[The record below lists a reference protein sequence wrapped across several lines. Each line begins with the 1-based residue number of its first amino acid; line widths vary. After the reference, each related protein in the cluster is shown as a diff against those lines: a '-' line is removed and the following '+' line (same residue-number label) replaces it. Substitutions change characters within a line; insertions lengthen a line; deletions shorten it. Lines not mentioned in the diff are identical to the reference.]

1 MTVDTKYKSGK
12 SEGDENF
19 PVASHVIAARYR
31 EPILAYYRFARAA
44 DDAADHPDL
53 DAQSKL
59 AILAAL
65 EDTLLGRSDAA
76 TDAIPLREQLQLRNL
91 SARHALDLLKAFR
104 QDVTKRR
111 YESWEELIEYCRYS
125 AMPVGRFV
133 LEVHGEDKS
142 TWPHSDA
149 LCTALQ
155 IINHLQDCA
164 KDYRNLDRV
173 YIPLSDLSQ
182 WGIGVDA
189 LSQSKASP
197 ELLKC
202 LQSLADRTET
212 LLPDAALLPSS
223 VADLRLAVETSV
235 ILGLARRLIAL
246 LKRRDPLSE
255 RVHLSKW
262 QVAAVASRSTAGTL
276 ASRVLA
282 RIAFTKSTG
291 MMSHER

>member
-12 SEGDENF
+12 SESDENF

-31 EPILAYYRFARAA
+31 APILAYYRFARAA

-76 TDAIPLREQLQLRNL
+76 ADAVPLREQLQLRNL
-91 SARHALDLLKAFR
+91 SASHALDLLKAFR

-149 LCTALQ
+149 LCAALQ

-173 YIPLSDLSQ
+173 YIPLSDLSK
-182 WGIGVDA
+182 WGIGVEA

-197 ELLKC
+197 ELRKC
-202 LQSLADRTET
+202 LQSLADKTET
-212 LLPDAALLPSS
+212 LLPDAAMLPSS

-235 ILGLARRLIAL
+235 IVGLARRLIAL
-246 LKRRDPLSE
+246 LKTRDPLSE

-262 QVAAVASRSTAGTL
+262 QVAAVASRATAGTL